1 MCVCVRVCVC
11 VCVWVSWPG
20 KAVTHYAVKD
30 VMVAYDNDTLL
41 SYNCICA
48 VNKCNTS
55 KARVIHLAS
64 MVQYLCGLSCT
75 EAFFFSTFAL
85 KHKQFE
91 VGSHLTWH
99 YVHIIFHS
107 AGVLYHLRKKLSLYL
122 DTVRQ
127 NITSLWSDCIKK

>member
-1 MCVCVRVCVC
+1 MCVCDVCVC
-11 VCVWVSWPG
+11 VCVCVCVSWPG

-41 SYNCICA
+41 SYNCNCA

-64 MVQYLCGLSCT
+64 MVQYLCSLSCT

-99 YVHIIFHS
+99 YVPHNISFS
-107 AGVLYHLRKKLSLYL
+107 RCVVPFKKEALSVFGYSSPKH
-122 DTVRQ
+122 
-127 NITSLWSDCIKK
+127 N